1 MEEIL
6 NNISEQTLI
15 IPFTTGVIFV
25 IAALITLVFPP
36 KKINYLYGYRTRSSM
51 KHQQVW
57 DFSQRYSGIK
67 MVQSGLVLIALS
79 FLNVFINLNESLQVS
94 LGLSSV
100 IIACAYLFL
109 ATERAIRTKFPNV

>member
-6 NNISEQTLI
+6 NNISEQTMF

-25 IAALITLVFPP
+25 LAAVITLVFPP
-36 KKINYLYGYRTRSSM
+36 KKINYLYGYRTRTSM
-51 KHQQVW
+51 KNQQVW

-79 FLNVFINLNESLQVS
+79 FLIVLINLNESFQLS
-94 LGLSSV
+94 LGFSSV
-100 IIACAYLFL
+100 IIACAYLFF
-109 ATERAIRTKFPNV
+109 ATERAIRKNFPND

>member
-6 NNISEQTLI
+6 NNITEQTLI
-15 IPFTTGVIFV
+15 IPFTTGAIFV

-36 KKINYLYGYRTRSSM
+36 KKINYLYGYRTRASM
-51 KHQQVW
+51 KNQQIW
-57 DFSQRYSGIK
+57 DFSQRFSGIK

-79 FLNVFINLNESLQVS
+79 FLNVFLNLNESLQVS

-100 IIACAYLFL
+100 IIACAYLFF
-109 ATERAIRTKFPNV
+109 ATERAIRKNFPNA